1 MKILRTVSI
10 ILIVVLLLV
19 AGIWYYLSSTKSP
32 VDKLPAAAADV
43 LEQYMDAY
51 KIGTPDAVQYMHF
64 ENDTEVN
71 AYINSGAVLLDYRV
85 LKVEEVNPC
94 LYALKLQMSSSQTL
108 LFGDTWETVYS
119 FLGLIDGKWYYIG
132 NVGHIPE
139 DLRSNLDPSKY
150 QYDDP
155 NVLNTDEIQIVSG

>member
-1 MKILRTVSI
+1 MKILKNVI
-10 ILIVVLLLV
+10 IVLIAVILLGV
-19 AGIWYYLSSTKSP
+19 GIWYYLNSIKSP
-32 VDKLPAAAADV
+32 VDKLPTAAADV

-51 KIGTPDAVQYMHF
+51 KIGTPNAVKYMHF
-64 ENDTEVN
+64 ENDIEVN

-85 LKVEEVNPC
+85 LKVEEVNPR
-94 LYALKLQMSSSQTL
+94 LYALKLQMSSSQSV

-119 FLGLIDGKWYYIG
+119 FLGLIDGTWYYIG
-132 NVGHIPE
+132 NERHIPE

-155 NVLNTDEIQIVSG
+155 NVLNTEEIQIVGG

>member
-1 MKILRTVSI
+1 
-10 ILIVVLLLV
+10 
-19 AGIWYYLSSTKSP
+19 
-32 VDKLPAAAADV
+32 
-43 LEQYMDAY
+43 MDAY
-51 KIGTPDAVQYMHF
+51 KIGTPNAVQYMHF

-71 AYINSGAVLLDYRV
+71 AYINCGAVLLDYRV

-108 LFGDTWETVYS
+108 LFGDTWETVYN

-132 NVGHIPE
+132 NVRHIPE